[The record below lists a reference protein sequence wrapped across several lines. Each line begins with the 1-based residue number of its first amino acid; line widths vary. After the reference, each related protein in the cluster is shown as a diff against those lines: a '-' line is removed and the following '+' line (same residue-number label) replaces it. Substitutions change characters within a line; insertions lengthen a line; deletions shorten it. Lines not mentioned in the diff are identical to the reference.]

1 MKELMKKP
9 VDYNKIEFWAATT
22 MYVFSV
28 FLLVSKAT
36 QGEDFSN
43 WTSNR
48 IQFQDRHLEYAY
60 FSNYLIP
67 KLVRYSFLY
76 CSYLLL
82 SLTIV
87 PSVINKERMALNI
100 TLTFILFIIL
110 GVVLG
115 TTDTWIKGYLFAD
128 NTNKEDVYAT
138 LFKSNF
144 VYSFWLIMV
153 FTFYQV
159 LKSVTLYYLENAEK
173 AAIKN
178 QRLNRDAMLAFI
190 IWMIS
195 FFLMLISD
203 VADSVVGVFGFVVP
217 YSIGLYWYSLHLLI
231 PESRLKKK
239 EFRAY
244 LWKVMLILVISIL
257 PLSLLIF
264 VFMSIRDEAIFYIN
278 FFNVCFQLLITVPLS
293 WYVYRQRLADNFEL
307 TSLKTALGN
316 SSANLEFLR
325 SQINPHFLFNILNT
339 LYGTALQENADRTG
353 EGIQKLGDMMR
364 FMLEENM
371 QEKITLNREIDYIN
385 NYVGLQ
391 RLRTQSSP
399 DIIIQT
405 DIDSRINEL
414 SITPMLLIPFI
425 ENSFKHGISLREP
438 SHIKIT
444 LQIKGNGLYF
454 DVYNSIHIK
463 ADNDPEKN
471 KSGIGLNNVKQR
483 LQLLYPKRHELIIR
497 ENAKE
502 FFVHLTMQL

>member
-1 MKELMKKP
+1 MKDLIKKP
-9 VDYNKIEFWAATT
+9 IDFGRIEFWAATT

-36 QGEDFSN
+36 QGNDSN
-43 WTSNR
+43 WTSNSDEFVNR
-48 IQFQDRHLEYAY
+48 QLEYSY
-60 FSNYLIP
+60 FSNYFIP
-67 KLVRYSFLY
+67 KLIRYSFFY

-82 SLTIV
+82 TLAIIPSLIK
-87 PSVINKERMALNI
+87 KERLGLNI
-100 TLTFILFIIL
+100 VLIIILFIALSVAL
-110 GVVLG
+110 GI
-115 TTDTWIKGYLFAD
+115 TDTWIKGYLFAD
-128 NTNKEDVYAT
+128 NKDKEAVYET

-144 VYSFWLIMV
+144 IYCFWLMMM
-153 FTFYQV
+153 FAFYQII
-159 LKSVTLYYLENAEK
+159 KSTGLHFVENS
-173 AAIKN
+173 KN
-178 QRLNRDAMLAFI
+178 LQGKDQLLNRDTIFACI
-190 IWMIS
+190 VWMIG
-195 FFLMLISD
+195 FFLLLISD
-203 VADSVVGVFGFVVP
+203 APEHIIGVFGFIVP
-217 YSIGLYWYSLHLLI
+217 FSIGLYWYSLHLLI
-231 PESRLKKK
+231 PQARLKKN

-244 LWKVMLILVISIL
+244 LWKVLIVLVIAIL
-257 PLSLLIF
+257 PLSLMIF
-264 VFMSIRDEAIFYIN
+264 VFMNNHSNALPAIN
-278 FFNVCFQLLITVPLS
+278 MLNAGFQLLITAPFS
-293 WYVYRQRLADNFEL
+293 WYVYRQRLADNYEL

-316 SSANLEFLR
+316 SSANLDFLR
-325 SQINPHFLFNILNT
+325 SQINPHFLFNALNT

-385 NYVGLQ
+385 NYIGLQ

-399 DIIIQT
+399 DIVIQT
-405 DIDSRINEL
+405 DIDNQVNNL

-444 LQIKGNGLYF
+444 LHIKGNGLYF
-454 DVYNSIHIK
+454 DVYNSIHVK

-483 LQLLYPKRHELIIR
+483 LQLLYPNKHELIIR

>member
-1 MKELMKKP
+1 MKEWTKRP
-9 VDYNKIEFWAATT
+9 IDFNKVEFWAATT

-36 QGEDFSN
+36 QGNDSL
-43 WTSNR
+43 WTINS
-48 IQFQDRHLEYAY
+48 DEYTYRHLEYSY
-60 FSNYLIP
+60 FSNYFIP
-67 KLVRYSFLY
+67 KLIRYSFFY
-76 CSYLLL
+76 CAYLLL
-82 SLTIV
+82 TLSIIPPLV
-87 PSVINKERMALNI
+87 KKERIWLNI
-100 TLTFILFIIL
+100 IMIIILFIIL
-110 GVVLG
+110 SIMLG

-128 NTNKEDVYAT
+128 YKNKEEVYET

-144 VYSFWLIMV
+144 IYCFWLMMI
-153 FTFYQV
+153 FAFYQII
-159 LKSVTLYYLENAEK
+159 KSTGLHFVENTK
-173 AAIKN
+173 NLQVKN
-178 QRLNRDAMLAFI
+178 QLLNRDTIFACI
-190 IWMIS
+190 IWMIG
-195 FFLMLISD
+195 FFLLLISD
-203 VADSVVGVFGFVVP
+203 APEHIIGVFGFIVP
-217 YSIGLYWYSLHLLI
+217 FSIGLYWYSLYLLI
-231 PESRLKKK
+231 PQARVRKN
-239 EFRAY
+239 EFRSY
-244 LWKVMLILVISIL
+244 LWKVLLILVISIF

-264 VFMSIRDEAIFYIN
+264 VFMNIHSNAVAAIN
-278 FFNVCFQLLITVPLS
+278 LLNAACQLLVTAPLS
-293 WYVYRQRLADNFEL
+293 WYVYKQRLADNYEL

-316 SSANLEFLR
+316 SSANLDFLR
-325 SQINPHFLFNILNT
+325 SQINPHFLFNALNT

-385 NYVGLQ
+385 NYIGLQ

-399 DIIIQT
+399 DIVIQT
-405 DIDSRINEL
+405 DIDNQVNNL

-444 LQIKGNGLYF
+444 LQIQGNGLYF

-483 LQLLYPKRHELIIR
+483 LQLLYLNRHELIIR